1 MEKIKLAVIFG
12 GKSSEYSVSLHS
24 AESLLSHCDQNKYEL
39 ILIGITEEG
48 QWLHYP
54 KLDFEAVAHDT
65 WHQDADCR
73 EVVLSPSSSRGLL
86 EINESGYQ
94 QLPVDVI
101 FPCLHGPNGEDGTI
115 QGLFELADIPYVGCG
130 PLASSCGMDKEFT
143 HILCENA
150 GVVCAP
156 YLCVYQ
162 ENQEDLSDIYQNALN
177 KLGLPMFI
185 KPANAGSSY
194 GISKISNEEE
204 FIKGIEFAFNYDHKV
219 LVEAAID
226 GFEIGCAV
234 LGNHE
239 LIVGECD
246 EIDTKNSF
254 FDFAAKYALENTQI
268 HCPARISKELSDK
281 AKEIAKKVYRTMN
294 CSGMCRVD
302 MFINSKQEIIFNEV
316 NTIPGFTA
324 TSRYPSMMKAAGITF
339 NELIDR
345 LVQLA
350 LEK

>member
-1 MEKIKLAVIFG
+1 M
-12 GKSSEYSVSLHS
+12 
-24 AESLLSHCDQNKYEL
+24 
-39 ILIGITEEG
+39 
-48 QWLHYP
+48 
-54 KLDFEAVAHDT
+54 
-65 WHQDADCR
+65 
-73 EVVLSPSSSRGLL
+73 
-86 EINESGYQ
+86 
-94 QLPVDVI
+94 
-101 FPCLHGPNGEDGTI
+101 
-115 QGLFELADIPYVGCG
+115 
-130 PLASSCGMDKEFT
+130 
-143 HILCENA
+143 
-150 GVVCAP
+150 
-156 YLCVYQ
+156 YQ
-162 ENQEDLSDIYQNALN
+162 EYKEDLSAVYQQAVS

-194 GISKISNEEE
+194 GISKINSEEE
-204 FIKGIEFAFNYDHKV
+204 FIKGMEFAFKYDHKV

-268 HCPARISKELSDK
+268 HCPARISKELSDQ

-324 TSRYPSMMKAAGITF
+324 TSRYPSMMKAAGLSF
-339 NELIDR
+339 DELIDR

>member
-1 MEKIKLAVIFG
+1 
-12 GKSSEYSVSLHS
+12 
-24 AESLLSHCDQNKYEL
+24 
-39 ILIGITEEG
+39 
-48 QWLHYP
+48 
-54 KLDFEAVAHDT
+54 
-65 WHQDADCR
+65 
-73 EVVLSPSSSRGLL
+73 
-86 EINESGYQ
+86 
-94 QLPVDVI
+94 
-101 FPCLHGPNGEDGTI
+101 
-115 QGLFELADIPYVGCG
+115 
-130 PLASSCGMDKEFT
+130 MDLKA
-143 HILCENA
+143 I
-150 GVVCAP
+150 
-156 YLCVYQ
+156 Y
-162 ENQEDLSDIYQNALN
+162 NQAFN

-194 GISKISNEEE
+194 GISKINSEEE
-204 FIKGIEFAFNYDHKV
+204 FIKGMEFAFNYDCKV

-268 HCPARISKELSDK
+268 HCPARISKALSDE
-281 AKEIAKKVYRTMN
+281 AKQIAKKAYRTLN

-302 MFINSKQEIIFNEV
+302 MFINSRQKIIFNEV

-324 TSRYPSMMKAAGITF
+324 TSRYPSMMKAAGIGF
-339 NELIDR
+339 GELIDR

>member
-24 AESLLSHCDQNKYEL
+24 AESLLAHCDQNKYEL
-39 ILIGITEEG
+39 ILIGITEAG
-48 QWLHYP
+48 KWLHYP

-65 WHQDADCR
+65 WHLDADCR

-86 EINESGYQ
+86 EIDETGFKK
-94 QLPVDVI
+94 LPVDVI

-115 QGLFELADIPYVGCG
+115 QGLFELASIPYVGCG
-130 PLASSCGMDKEFT
+130 PLASACGMDKEFT

-150 GVVCAP
+150 GIACAP
-156 YLCVYQ
+156 YLCVYK
-162 ENQEDLSDIYQNALN
+162 DNALDLKAIYNQAFN

-194 GISKISNEEE
+194 GISKINSEEE
-204 FIKGIEFAFNYDHKV
+204 FIKGMEFAFNYDCKV

-268 HCPARISKELSDK
+268 HCPACISKALSDE
-281 AKEIAKKVYRTMN
+281 AKQIAKKAYRTLN

-302 MFINSKQEIIFNEV
+302 MFINSRQKIIFNEV

-324 TSRYPSMMKAAGITF
+324 TSRYPSMMKAAGIGF
-339 NELIDR
+339 GELIDR